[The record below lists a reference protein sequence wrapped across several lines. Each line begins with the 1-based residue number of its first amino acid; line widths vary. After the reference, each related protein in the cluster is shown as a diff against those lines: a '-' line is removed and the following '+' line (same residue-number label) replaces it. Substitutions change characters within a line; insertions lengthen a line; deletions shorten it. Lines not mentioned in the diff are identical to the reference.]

1 MTKRK
6 PKYEEMSDLDIN
18 KMVAAKLGINFPVKP
33 KEPYCSIDGNV
44 IRNNGTDGRDG
55 RPYFGDYCNNPSDS
69 WSIIVSNK
77 ICIQWYEDGHGIY
90 ASASMATSD
99 ESNNSFISDD
109 ENPLR
114 AAMICFLKIK
124 EQTND

>member
-6 PKYEEMSDLDIN
+6 PKYEEMSDFEISANVLLLILDDDACGMPFPTTYSDS
-18 KMVAAKLGINFPVKP
+18 KAGIDK
-33 KEPYCSIDGNV
+33 S
-44 IRNNGTDGRDG
+44 NGATA
-55 RPYFGDYCNNPSDS
+55 YFDFNNPSDA
-69 WSIIVSNK
+69 WPIIVSNK
-77 ICIQWYEDGHGIY
+77 ICLQWYEDGHGIY

>member
-6 PKYEEMSDLDIN
+6 PKYEEMSDFEVNQCIARI
-18 KMVAAKLGINFPVKP
+18 V
-33 KEPYCSIDGNV
+33 
-44 IRNNGTDGRDG
+44 TDGDVIELDDMFPG
-55 RPYFGDYCNNPSDS
+55 PSEAAVQVIYKVGIHGEFVDYCNNPSDA
-69 WSIIVSNK
+69 WPIIVENK

-124 EQTND
+124 EQNNA